1 MDTISIS
8 LQLSPLDE
16 SVIKEMDER
25 IQDTLANGWTTQRQD
40 GKYNNNYGRRHTAE
54 TRKKISEKAK
64 GNKKRLGKKHS
75 DETKAKMRAAKLG
88 KPSGAKGR
96 TAWNKGIPRT
106 EWYGNINGVSR

>member
-1 MDTISIS
+1 MDNISYS
-8 LQLSPLDE
+8 LGLSPLDE
-16 SVIKEMDER
+16 SVLLAMDER
-25 IQDTLANGWTTQRQD
+25 MTEMLADGWTTQRQD
-40 GKYNNNYGRRHTAE
+40 GKYNNNYGKTHSAE

-106 EWYGNINGVSR
+106 EWYGKKNGLSG